1 MFIVLQ
7 GLHPFN
13 KSNGENPLQL
23 AGKALKDSSISWLDE
38 RNLLKSSRVSEF
50 SETSALLGVFNL
62 WILILYSV
70 TSNWIPSMMP
80 LTARVSMT
88 ASTSRKWGGFYYSSM
103 ACTLCCCEMLPLFLL
118 LCTMSFPYKYLPFGV
133 GGPCSTFQGD
143 VHCQLFSTSLWR

>member
-62 WILILYSV
+62 
-70 TSNWIPSMMP
+70 
-80 LTARVSMT
+80 
-88 ASTSRKWGGFYYSSM
+88 
-103 ACTLCCCEMLPLFLL
+103 
-118 LCTMSFPYKYLPFGV
+118 
-133 GGPCSTFQGD
+133 
-143 VHCQLFSTSLWR
+143 